1 LRNRLTIMVTIREV
15 AKAAG
20 VSSTTVS
27 HVINGTRFVSEG
39 VRARVLG
46 AMSALGY
53 QHNVLARSLRRGE
66 THTLGLILP
75 DSANPFFAKVGRSI
89 EAAAFDLAYS
99 VVLCNSEGNL
109 DREQHYTEVLTGKQV
124 DGIIFV
130 AAGDHT
136 KSLSVLLGRG
146 VPFVVIDRDLPDAKV
161 DAVLADN
168 RQGGYLATR
177 HLLGLGHRRIA
188 CISGPSNVT
197 PSAERVTGY
206 RQALAEAD
214 LPVQESLILRGD
226 FHLESG
232 WRAASELLRRPAPPS
247 AVFACNDLMA
257 IGVMRAAAEL
267 ARRIPE
273 DLAVVGFDDIELSA
287 YAVPPLTT
295 VVQPTSDMGR
305 RAVQLLMDRIGDPG
319 LPHRREIFPTTLTVR
334 ASCGGRPRAGLET
347 TSCSRVS
354 ILS

>member
-1 LRNRLTIMVTIREV
+1 MTTIREV

-39 VRARVLG
+39 VRVRVLT
-46 AMSALGY
+46 AMHALGY

-66 THTLGLILP
+66 TRTIGLILP
-75 DSANPFFAKVGRSI
+75 DSANPFFAKVGRGI
-89 EAAAFDLAYS
+89 EAAAFDRAYS

-109 DREQHYTEVLTGKQV
+109 AREEHYTEVLTQKQV

-130 AAGDHT
+130 AAGDRT
-136 KSLSVLLGRG
+136 GSLSLLLDRG
-146 VPFVVIDRDLPDAKV
+146 VPSVLIDRDLPDAKV

-177 HLLGLGHRRIA
+177 HLLALGHRRIA
-188 CISGPSNVT
+188 CISGPSNIS
-197 PSAERVTGY
+197 PSADRVTGY
-206 RQALAEAD
+206 RQALADAG
-214 LPVQESLILRGD
+214 LPVDETLILRGD

-232 WRAASELLRRPAPPS
+232 WAAASELLRRPAPPT
-247 AVFACNDLMA
+247 AIFACNDLMA
-257 IGVMRAAAEL
+257 IGVIRAAADL

-273 DLAVVGFDDIELSA
+273 ELAVVGFDDIELAA
-287 YAVPPLTT
+287 YCVPPLTT
-295 VVQPTSDMGR
+295 VLQPTTGMGR
-305 RAVQLLMDRIGDPG
+305 RAVQLLIDRIADPE
-319 LPHRREIFPTTLTVR
+319 LPHRREIFPTILTVR
-334 ASCGGRPRAGLET
+334 ASCGGRPRPAWET
-347 TSCSRVS
+347 PSCSKVS